1 MTRVSQILRRLL
13 IGLKELRLFL
23 LSLVT
28 DQFQECLEGPSSQ
41 SYGFSSSLVW
51 I

>member
-28 DQFQECLEGPSSQ
+28 DQLQECLEGPSSQ

-51 I
+51 M